1 MGDEPLVLMEEM
13 TSKEIRDRVAA
24 GFRTA
29 IIPMGSIEAHGE
41 HLPINTDSVVS
52 RRLSELVAK
61 RLGKALVAHTLPF
74 GHAPRTQFAGTI
86 SIPVETVLDVLRAY
100 LGALHRDGFDT
111 VVLIPMHAENFQT
124 LALFSPM
131 LAMEFPDM
139 KLIPSLDVASMIE
152 SRNAIAA
159 EHEITSEE
167 AGWHAGAA
175 ETSEMLAIDP
185 DLVRMPDAHR
195 GYLGPSGF
203 GRSLPETMRDGWA
216 VLDPHGVMGDP
227 TRSTPEFGRDVLNRL
242 ADDLA
247 SLARGA
253 TESKEA
259 E

>member
-1 MGDEPLVLMEEM
+1 MLLMERM
-13 TSKEIRDRVAA
+13 TSREIHEHVVS

-29 IIPMGSIEAHGE
+29 IIPMGSVEAHGE

-52 RRLSELVAK
+52 RYLAELVAD
-61 RLGKALVAHTLPF
+61 RLGKTLVAHTLSL

-100 LGALHRDGFDT
+100 LSALQRDGFT
-111 VVLIPMHAENFQT
+111 NVVLIPMHAENFQM

-131 LAMEFPDM
+131 LAMEFPNL
-139 KLIPSLDVASMIE
+139 KVIPSLDVASMLE

-159 EHEITSEE
+159 EHKISADE

-185 DLVRMPDAHR
+185 DLVRMSYAVR

-203 GRSLPETMRDGWA
+203 GRSLPETLRAGWA
-216 VLDPHGVMGDP
+216 VLDPNGVMGDP
-227 TRSTPEFGRDVLNRL
+227 TKSNEEFGREVLDRL
-242 ADDLA
+242 ADELA
-247 SLARGA
+247 TLVRAA
-253 TESKEA
+253 TSSSNPA
-259 E
+259 

>member
-1 MGDEPLVLMEEM
+1 MGDEPFVLMEQM
-13 TSKEIRDRVAA
+13 TSKEIRDSVAS

-52 RRLSELVAK
+52 RHLAEMVAN
-61 RLGKALVAHTLPF
+61 RLGKTLVAHTLPL
-74 GHAPRTQFAGTI
+74 GHAPRTQFPGTI
-86 SIPVETVLDVLRAY
+86 SISVDTVLDVLRAY
-100 LGALHRDGFDT
+100 LGALQRDGFDT

-131 LAMEFPDM
+131 LAMEFPVL

-152 SRNAIAA
+152 RRNTIAA
-159 EHEITSEE
+159 KYKITGDQ

-185 DLVRMPDAHR
+185 DLVRMPDARR

-203 GRSLPETMRDGWA
+203 GRLLPETLRDGWY

-227 TRSTPEFGRDVLNRL
+227 TRSKAEFGHDVLSGL

-247 SLARGA
+247 SLVRDATRG
-253 TESKEA
+253 TRQE
-259 E
+259 

>member
-1 MGDEPLVLMEEM
+1 MLMEQM
-13 TSKEIRDRVAA
+13 TSKEIRDSVAS

-29 IIPMGSIEAHGE
+29 IIPMGSIEAHGD

-52 RRLSELVAK
+52 RHLAAMVAK
-61 RLGKALVAHTLPF
+61 RLGNALVTHALPL
-74 GHAPRTQFAGTI
+74 GHAPRTRFPGTI
-86 SIPVETVLDVLRAY
+86 SIPVDTVLDVLRAF
-100 LGALHRDGFDT
+100 LGALQRDGFET

-131 LAMEFPDM
+131 LAMEFPTL

-152 SRNAIAA
+152 SRNVIAA
-159 EHEITSEE
+159 KFNITGDQ

-185 DLVRMPDAHR
+185 DLVRMADAHR

-203 GRSLPETMRDGWA
+203 GRSVPETLRDGWA
-216 VLDPHGVMGDP
+216 ALDPHGVMGDP
-227 TRSTPEFGRDVLNRL
+227 TRSDPEFGRDVLTRL

-247 SLARGA
+247 DLVR
-253 TESKEA
+253 ESTYSE
-259 E
+259 ESE